1 MQSMTDFWSYV
12 MPTRDAAVSFPCILG
27 NGDEHSSG
35 LGLED
40 TLLRIAQERGKLS
53 GLLKEHGAI
62 LFRGMPLR
70 SAVHFDAFI
79 GAFELPNF
87 RYADSLSNA
96 VRTNRTDR
104 VFTANEA
111 PPTVEIFLHHEMAQT
126 PVYPS
131 KLFFFCETAP
141 QCGGETPIC
150 RSDWLLELMREQQPQ
165 FLKRCDEEGLQYT
178 NVMPQ
183 RADAGSGQ
191 GRSWTDTLGTH
202 DRNVAEQRLLDLGY
216 SWSWLPKGELKVT
229 TPVLPAVKELANG
242 TKVFFNQLI
251 AAYRGWNDNRNKGEK
266 SVTFGSGEEIPADD
280 LALTA
285 ALAEQITEDVA
296 WQQGDVVLIDNYMIM
311 HGRRPFEGSR
321 AVLASL
327 VAAD

>member
-1 MQSMTDFWSYV
+1 
-12 MPTRDAAVSFPCILG
+12 MPTSDAAVSFPCVLANNDDPSSALG
-27 NGDEHSSG
+27 I
-35 LGLED
+35 ED
-40 TLLRIAQERGKLS
+40 TLLRIAQDRSKLS
-53 GLLKEHGAI
+53 GLLKEHGAV

-70 SAVHFDAFI
+70 SATDFDAFI
-79 GAFELPNF
+79 AAFDLPNF

-111 PPTVEIFLHHEMAQT
+111 PSTVEIFLHHEMAQT

-141 QCGGETPIC
+141 QRGGETPIC

-165 FLKRCDEEGLQYT
+165 FLKRCAEDGLQYT
-178 NVMPQ
+178 NVMPHK
-183 RADAGSGQ
+183 ADAGSGQ

-202 DRNVAEQRLLDLGY
+202 DRNVAEQRLSNLGY
-216 SWSWLPKGELKVT
+216 SWTWLPQGELKVS
-229 TPVLPAVKELANG
+229 TPVLPAVKELPNG
-242 TKVFFNQLI
+242 TEVFFNQLI
-251 AAYRGWNDNRNKGEK
+251 AAYRGWDDKRNKGEK
-266 SVTFGSGEEIPADD
+266 SVTFGTGDEIPADD
-280 LALTA
+280 LAMTA
-285 ALAEQITEDVA
+285 SLAEQITEDVA
-296 WQQGDVVLIDNYMIM
+296 WEQGDVVLIDNYMMM

-327 VAAD
+327 IAAD